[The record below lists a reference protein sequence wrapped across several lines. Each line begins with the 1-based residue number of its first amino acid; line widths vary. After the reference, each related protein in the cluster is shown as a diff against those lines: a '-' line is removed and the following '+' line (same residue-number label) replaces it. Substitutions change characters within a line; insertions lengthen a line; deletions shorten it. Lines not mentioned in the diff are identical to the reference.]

1 MLHFLCIQLQFPETY
16 LSSSLHNN
24 VQLIREQL
32 SIVSRRTGNAAR
44 GRPRLRTIELDSS
57 STTGLDSTCADH
69 SKSKWRQIFLIF
81 SFLATNSIKLNLNLN
96 LRRLCSARDA
106 PCTHCVLPMLVGQK
120 REARHTSCMSGCTFF
135 LKKLTTFFSCRPQK
149 TF

>member
-1 MLHFLCIQLQFPETY
+1 MSGLCMLHFLCIQLQFPETY

-57 STTGLDSTCADH
+57 STT
-69 SKSKWRQIFLIF
+69 
-81 SFLATNSIKLNLNLN
+81 
-96 LRRLCSARDA
+96 
-106 PCTHCVLPMLVGQK
+106 
-120 REARHTSCMSGCTFF
+120 
-135 LKKLTTFFSCRPQK
+135 
-149 TF
+149 